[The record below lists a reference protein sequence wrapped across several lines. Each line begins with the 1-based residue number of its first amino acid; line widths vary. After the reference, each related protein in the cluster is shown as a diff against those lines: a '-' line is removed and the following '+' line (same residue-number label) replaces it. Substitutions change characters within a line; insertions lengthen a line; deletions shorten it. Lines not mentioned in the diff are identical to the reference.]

1 MYAVLFNSQMEMHV
15 RVTINSVRED
25 TAKDQRP
32 SARAHQRQ
40 RQLSASEAAPT
51 PAAMSLRMN
60 SVLFL
65 ALPSLLGAET
75 PQTRQFGRLACRLQA
90 ARTGWGATTTLAS
103 ARTCAVAPPQCWH
116 TCRSPDAVLTQPL
129 GQRSTSESLRRCT
142 RWSVAAGL
150 SRVRVAARPTS
161 ASRFHVQ
168 IHHPV

>member
-1 MYAVLFNSQMEMHV
+1 MASATPITELPNEL
-15 RVTINSVRED
+15 TINLDVAGALGIMRLFRTTDAQIFSGYKAHD
-25 TAKDQRP
+25 SLYDKIPAMQKTADMAARMIEG
-32 SARAHQRQ
+32 SARHAFMGLAAHT
-40 RQLSASEAAPT
+40 A
-51 PAAMSLRMN
+51 
-60 SVLFL
+60 
-65 ALPSLLGAET
+65 
-75 PQTRQFGRLACRLQA
+75 
-90 ARTGWGATTTLAS
+90 TLAS